1 MSREETKVYCL
12 TLMGE
17 IGTAITT
24 SGEQAIMVFSRE
36 EAMEVYLKNWEQYA
50 SVPVEVVEMDLYD
63 LYYWLINK
71 APLINSIALDPS
83 PEDDACSREVT
94 IDHGIVYDLPFEEHF
109 KAFKERYLGVK
120 KLAQPAD

>member
-17 IGTAITT
+17 IGTAITA

-36 EAMEVYLKNWEQYA
+36 EAM
-50 SVPVEVVEMDLYD
+50 DLYD
-63 LYYWLINK
+63 LYDWLINK
-71 APLINSIALDPS
+71 APLIDSIALDPS

-94 IDHGIVYDLPFEEHF
+94 IDHSIVYDLPFEEHF
-109 KAFKERYLGVK
+109 KAFKERYLSVK
-120 KLAQPAD
+120 KRARPAA